1 MTHWLT
7 SAPAV
12 EPVTLAEL
20 RAQLR
25 LVQTEE
31 DGLLASLIKAARE
44 HVEQVTRRALIA
56 QGWRIAL
63 DGWPAGRILRL
74 PLAPVLSVT
83 AVTVYGADGMPVTL
97 APAAWTLRRGTEPAR
112 LVVAPDT
119 GSGVEPVNGLEID
132 FTAGYGASPADVPEP
147 LRQAVRMLAAHW
159 YEHRE
164 AGTDL
169 AMASLPFGLDRLL
182 MPFRMPLL

>member
-44 HVEQVTRRALIA
+44 HVEQVTRRALIT

-74 PLAPVLSVT
+74 PLAPVLAVT

-97 APAAWTLRRGTEPAR
+97 APAAWTLRRGTDPAR
-112 LVVAPDT
+112 LVIAP
-119 GSGVEPVNGLEID
+119 GMGPEPVNGLEID
-132 FTAGYGASPADVPEP
+132 FTAGYGASPTDVPEP

-164 AGTDL
+164 AGTEL